1 MDYYREGGTTPHLR
15 LVLFEEPSFLVG
27 FSKYYEYTVAKQ
39 NNEYTVAKQ
48 NGGGAEWVELFITL
62 TKGTDFSCLS
72 SRPGVRGLFSASCI
86 EGSSLDIRWIL
97 GTCSAATLSR

>member
-48 NGGGAEWVELFITL
+48 NGGGAEWVELFIML
-62 TKGTDFSCLS
+62 TKGKGEPTYGLLLS
-72 SRPGVRGLFSASCI
+72 LIMSWCSRRPASKV
-86 EGSSLDIRWIL
+86 LRWIL
-97 GTCSAATLSR
+97 AG